1 MTVTANAELGL
12 QLTGAFRGAGL
23 RVKPVSTKGRFHS
36 LTDHSVAAQNQK
48 RFAQSKSCSLQYPP
62 SSELKAPL
70 RSNAT
75 GEVIATNESVTDAA
89 IESILICTADWYTT
103 VHESLSTF
111 GADHPKIVSLAFEN
125 GVIPISLLQQN
136 GTTNGVNGLSN
147 GRGLSSIKDTNG
159 IGAASE
165 VQSVNGLNGIGCA
178 HELNGMNETN
188 GIATDFAS
196 KYPPNSVAVVG
207 AACRFPGANDVN
219 KFWDLLASE
228 VSMLRKPPSDRL
240 NLNTQRLSDR
250 AGTKFWG
257 NFIDDADSFDHRFF
271 KKSSREAVSWDPE
284 KRVLLEVVYE
294 ALESAGHWGPAGQN
308 APNDYGCYIGAV
320 ANNYYD
326 NVACH
331 PPNAYSMLG
340 TSRAFFS
347 GRISHQFGFT
357 GPAMSIDTAC
367 SSSLVAVD
375 TACRAIQSGACSRAI
390 AGGTNIFT
398 SPYDYQNLAAA
409 GFLSPSGGC
418 KPFDASADGYCRGE
432 GVAAVVLKS
441 LSKAV
446 EEGDNILG
454 VIVGSAIN
462 QNHNDAHITVPCAS
476 SQTTL
481 FKKVLS
487 MANASPSSVTYVEA
501 HGTGESWL
509 SPRRHLSTNDRFQ
522 GLKLVTRLNV
532 KVFVMDLEAL
542 TANMSS
548 TLAPLRATLAIR
560 RHQLAWQV

>member
-1 MTVTANAELGL
+1 M
-12 QLTGAFRGAGL
+12 
-23 RVKPVSTKGRFHS
+23 
-36 LTDHSVAAQNQK
+36 
-48 RFAQSKSCSLQYPP
+48 SCDLQYPP

-75 GEVIATNESVTDAA
+75 GELIAINASVTDAA
-89 IESILICTADWYTT
+89 IESILIYTADWYTT
-103 VHESLSTF
+103 VRESLAASGT
-111 GADHPKIVSLAFEN
+111 DHPPIISLAFEK
-125 GVIPISLLQQN
+125 GVVPMSLFQQN
-136 GTTNGVNGLSN
+136 GSTNGFNSLNGAHGINDIN
-147 GRGLSSIKDTNG
+147 GINSLDGAHGINGNNGINAAHGFININDMNDINSTHGLNDININDMNSIK
-159 IGAASE
+159 
-165 VQSVNGLNGIGCA
+165 
-178 HELNGMNETN
+178 
-188 GIATDFAS
+188 TDFNT
-196 KYPPNSVAVVG
+196 KYPPHSVAVVG
-207 AACRFPGANDVN
+207 MACRFPGANDVD
-219 KFWDLLASE
+219 KFWDLLASG
-228 VSMLRKPPSDRL
+228 VSMVREPPSDRL

-250 AGTKFWG
+250 ASTRFWG
-257 NFIDDADSFDHRFF
+257 NFIDDPDSFDHRFF

-284 KRVLLEVVYE
+284 KRVLLETVYE

-308 APNDYGCYIGAV
+308 APNDYGCYIGTV

-375 TACRAIQSGACSRAI
+375 TACRAIQSGACSRAV

-454 VIVGSAIN
+454 VIMGSAVN
-462 QNHNDAHITVPCAS
+462 QNHNDAHITVPCSS
-476 SQTTL
+476 SQTTVYN
-481 FKKVLS
+481 KVLS
-487 MANASPSSVTYVEA
+487 MANVVPSSVTYVEA
-501 HGTGESWL
+501 HGTGEIWL
-509 SPRRHLSTNDRFQ
+509 FPRHC
-522 GLKLVTRLNV
+522 
-532 KVFVMDLEAL
+532 
-542 TANMSS
+542 
-548 TLAPLRATLAIR
+548 
-560 RHQLAWQV
+560 

>member
-1 MTVTANAELGL
+1 M
-12 QLTGAFRGAGL
+12 
-23 RVKPVSTKGRFHS
+23 
-36 LTDHSVAAQNQK
+36 TDHTVAAQTLK
-48 RFAQSKSCSLQYPP
+48 RFAQSTSCSLQYPP

-75 GEVIATNESVTDAA
+75 GEVIATNESVTDVT

-103 VHESLSTF
+103 VRESLSTF
-111 GADHPKIVSLAFEN
+111 GADHVTIISLAFDN
-125 GVIPISLLQQN
+125 GVVPTSLLQQN
-136 GTTNGVNGLSN
+136 GTPNGINGLSN
-147 GRGLSSIKDTNG
+147 GHG
-159 IGAASE
+159 
-165 VQSVNGLNGIGCA
+165 
-178 HELNGMNETN
+178 LNGMNNTKGIETDSV
-188 GIATDFAS
+188 TT
-196 KYPPNSVAVVG
+196 YPPNSVAVVG
-207 AACRFPGANDVN
+207 AACRFPGASDVN
-219 KFWDLLASE
+219 KFWDLLASG
-228 VSMLRKPPSDRL
+228 VSMVREPPSDRL
-240 NLNTQRLSDR
+240 NLNTHRLSDR

-257 NFIDDADSFDHRFF
+257 NFIDDPDSFDHRFF
-271 KKSSREAVSWDPE
+271 KKSSRETVSWDPE

-375 TACRAIQSGACSRAI
+375 TACRAIQSGACSRAV

-454 VIVGSAIN
+454 VIVGSAVN
-462 QNHNDAHITVPCAS
+462 QNYNDAHITVPCAS

-481 FKKVLS
+481 FNKVLS
-487 MANASPSSVTYVEA
+487 MANTSPSSVTYVEA
-501 HGTGESWL
+501 HGTGEIRL
-509 SPRRHLSTNDRFQ
+509 FPRHRLITNERLQ
-522 GLKLVTRLNV
+522 GLKSVTRSNA
-532 KVFVMDLEAL
+532 KVFAMDLEAL
-542 TANMSS
+542 TARRSS
-548 TLAPLRATLAIR
+548 TLAPSKATLAIQ
-560 RHQLAWQV
+560 RHQLAWQA

>member
-1 MTVTANAELGL
+1 M
-12 QLTGAFRGAGL
+12 
-23 RVKPVSTKGRFHS
+23 
-36 LTDHSVAAQNQK
+36 
-48 RFAQSKSCSLQYPP
+48 
-62 SSELKAPL
+62 
-70 RSNAT
+70 
-75 GEVIATNESVTDAA
+75 
-89 IESILICTADWYTT
+89 ADWYTT
-103 VHESLSTF
+103 VRESLNTF
-111 GADHPKIVSLAFEN
+111 GTDHLTIVPLAFEN
-125 GVIPISLLQQN
+125 GVVPISLLQQN
-136 GTTNGVNGLSN
+136 GTIDGINGRSNGHGLNSINDTNGINSAHGVKNVNGVNGI
-147 GRGLSSIKDTNG
+147 SSAYRLNRMNDTNG
-159 IGAASE
+159 IE
-165 VQSVNGLNGIGCA
+165 
-178 HELNGMNETN
+178 
-188 GIATDFAS
+188 TDFVS

-219 KFWDLLASE
+219 TFWDLLASE
-228 VSMLRKPPSDRL
+228 VSMVREPPSDRL

-257 NFIDDADSFDHRFF
+257 NFIDDPDSFDYRFF

-284 KRVLLEVVYE
+284 KRVLLQVVYE

-308 APNDYGCYIGAV
+308 APNDYGCYIGVV

-375 TACRAIQSGACSRAI
+375 TACRAIQSGACSRAV

-454 VIVGSAIN
+454 VIVGSAVN

-481 FKKVLS
+481 FSKVLS
-487 MANASPSSVTYVEA
+487 MANTSPSSVTYVEA
-501 HGTGESWL
+501 HGTGKIRL
-509 SPRRHLSTNDRFQ
+509 FPRHHFITNERLQ
-522 GLKLVTRLNV
+522 GLKLVTRLNA
-532 KVFVMDLEAL
+532 KVFAMDLEAL
-542 TANMSS
+542 TAKMSS
-548 TLAPLRATLAIR
+548 TLAPLRATLAIQ
-560 RHQLAWQV
+560 RHQLAWQA

>member
-1 MTVTANAELGL
+1 M
-12 QLTGAFRGAGL
+12 
-23 RVKPVSTKGRFHS
+23 
-36 LTDHSVAAQNQK
+36 TDHTVAAQKLKQ
-48 RFAQSKSCSLQYPP
+48 FAQVTSRSLQYPP
-62 SSELKAPL
+62 SSELRAPL
-70 RSNAT
+70 RSNAS
-75 GEVIATNESVTDAA
+75 GEVIPTNESVTDVA
-89 IESILICTADWYTT
+89 IENILICTADWYTT
-103 VHESLSTF
+103 VRESLSTF
-111 GADHPKIVSLAFEN
+111 GADHLRTIPLAFEN
-125 GVIPISLLQQN
+125 GVVPVSLLQRN
-136 GTTNGVNGLSN
+136 GTTNGINGLRNDHGIKSN
-147 GRGLSSIKDTNG
+147 NQTNG
-159 IGAASE
+159 IHAAHGVE
-165 VQSVNGLNGIGCA
+165 IVDG
-178 HELNGMNETN
+178 TN
-188 GIATDFAS
+188 GIDNAHGFNGMDDTRGIETKFATE
-196 KYPPNSVAVVG
+196 YPRNSVAVVG

-219 KFWDLLASE
+219 QFWDLLASE
-228 VSMLRKPPSDRL
+228 VSMVREPPSDRL

-257 NFIDDADSFDHRFF
+257 NFIDDPDSFDYRFF
-271 KKSSREAVSWDPE
+271 KKTSRETVSWDPE

-294 ALESAGHWGPAGQN
+294 ALESAGHWGPAGQD

-375 TACRAIQSGACSRAI
+375 TACRAIQSGACSRAV

-441 LSKAV
+441 LTKAV

-454 VIVGSAIN
+454 VIVASAVN

-487 MANASPSSVTYVEA
+487 MANTSPSSVTYVEA
-501 HGTGESWL
+501 HGTGEIGL
-509 SPRRHLSTNDRFQ
+509 FPRHHLVANEGIQ
-522 GLKLVTRLNV
+522 ELKLVTRLNA
-532 KVFVMDLEAL
+532 KVFAMDLEAL
-542 TANMSS
+542 IAKMSS
-548 TLAPLRATLAIR
+548 TLAPLRATSAIQ
-560 RHQLAWQV
+560 RHQLAWQA

>member
-1 MTVTANAELGL
+1 M
-12 QLTGAFRGAGL
+12 
-23 RVKPVSTKGRFHS
+23 SIKGRFHS
-36 LTDHSVAAQNQK
+36 VTDHYDAAQTLK
-48 RFAQSKSCSLQYPP
+48 RFAHDTSRSLQYPP

-75 GEVIATNESVTDAA
+75 GKLIATNASITDVA
-89 IESILICTADWYTT
+89 IETILINTADWYMT
-103 VHESLSTF
+103 VQESLAAF
-111 GADHPKIVSLAFEN
+111 GTEYPNIVPLAFEE
-125 GVIPISLLQQN
+125 GIVPISLSQQN
-136 GTTNGVNGLSN
+136 GSTNGIKSHDSAQGLNLTNNIDATNATHGYTNANDVNGINNAYGLDSGNDVNGINGAHGVNGLKESN
-147 GRGLSSIKDTNG
+147 GLK
-159 IGAASE
+159 
-165 VQSVNGLNGIGCA
+165 
-178 HELNGMNETN
+178 
-188 GIATDFAS
+188 TDFNAR
-196 KYPPNSVAVVG
+196 YPPHSVAVVG
-207 AACRFPGANDVN
+207 MACRFPGATDVD
-219 KFWDLLASE
+219 KFWDLLASG
-228 VSMLRKPPSDRL
+228 VSMVREPPSDRL
-240 NLNTQRLSDR
+240 NLNTHRLSDR

-257 NFIDDADSFDHRFF
+257 NFIEDPDSFDCRFF
-271 KKSSREAVSWDPE
+271 KKSSREAISWDPE

-308 APNDYGCYIGAV
+308 APNDYGCYIGTV

-367 SSSLVAVD
+367 SSSLVAID
-375 TACRAIQSGACSRAI
+375 TACRTIQSGACSRAV

-409 GFLSPSGGC
+409 GFLSPTGGC

-454 VIVGSAIN
+454 VIMGSAVN
-462 QNHNDAHITVPCAS
+462 QNHNDAHITVPCSS
-476 SQTTL
+476 SQTTVYN
-481 FKKVLS
+481 KVLN
-487 MANASPSSVTYVEA
+487 MANVSSSSVTYVEA
-501 HGTGESWL
+501 HGTGKITL
-509 SPRRHLSTNDRFQ
+509 TL
-522 GLKLVTRLNV
+522 LNY
-532 KVFVMDLEAL
+532 
-542 TANMSS
+542 
-548 TLAPLRATLAIR
+548 
-560 RHQLAWQV
+560 

>member
-1 MTVTANAELGL
+1 MTR
-12 QLTGAFRGAGL
+12 AFREAGL
-23 RVKPVSTKGRFHS
+23 RVKSVSTKGRFHS
-36 LTDHSVAAQNQK
+36 LNDHTVAAQTLK
-48 RFAQSKSCSLQYPP
+48 RFAQSTGVNLQYPP
-62 SSELKAPL
+62 SSELKAPI

-75 GEVIATNESVTDAA
+75 GEVIATNESVTDVA
-89 IESILICTADWYTT
+89 IESILICVADWYTT
-103 VHESLSTF
+103 VRESLNTF
-111 GADHPKIVSLAFEN
+111 ETDHLTIVPLSFEN
-125 GVIPISLLQQN
+125 GLLPISLLRQN
-136 GTTNGVNGLSN
+136 GTTSGINGLNSGHGLNSLNETKDINAALGWKNANGVNGIGSAHILSVSN
-147 GRGLSSIKDTNG
+147 DTHSI
-159 IGAASE
+159 E
-165 VQSVNGLNGIGCA
+165 
-178 HELNGMNETN
+178 
-188 GIATDFAS
+188 TDFVNQ
-196 KYPPNSVAVVG
+196 YPPNSVAVVG

-228 VSMLRKPPSDRL
+228 VSMVREPPSDRL
-240 NLNTQRLSDR
+240 NLNTLRLSDR

-257 NFIDDADSFDHRFF
+257 NFIDDPDSFDYRFF
-271 KKSSREAVSWDPE
+271 KKTSREAVSWDPE
-284 KRVLLEVVYE
+284 KRVLLEVVYQ

-326 NVACH
+326 NVSCH

-375 TACRAIQSGACSRAI
+375 TACRAIQSGACSRAV

-441 LSKAV
+441 LSTAV
-446 EEGDNILG
+446 GEGDNILG
-454 VIVGSAIN
+454 VIVGSAVN

-476 SQTTL
+476 SQTTI
-481 FKKVLS
+481 FSKVLR
-487 MANASPSSVTYVEA
+487 MANTSPSSVTYVEA
-501 HGTGESWL
+501 HGTGKIRL
-509 SPRRHLSTNDRFQ
+509 SPGTSLDY
-522 GLKLVTRLNV
+522 
-532 KVFVMDLEAL
+532 
-542 TANMSS
+542 
-548 TLAPLRATLAIR
+548 
-560 RHQLAWQV
+560 

>member
-1 MTVTANAELGL
+1 MI
-12 QLTGAFRGAGL
+12 GAFREAGL
-23 RVKPVSTKGRFHS
+23 RVKPVGIKGRFHS
-36 LTDHSVAAQNQK
+36 LTDHTLAAQSLK
-48 RFAQSKSCSLQYPP
+48 RFAKSTSYNLQYPP
-62 SSELKAPL
+62 SSELKALL

-75 GEVIATNESVTDAA
+75 GEVIAANESVTDVA
-89 IESILICTADWYTT
+89 IESILTCTADWYTT
-103 VHESLSTF
+103 VRESLKPF
-111 GADHPKIVSLAFEN
+111 GADHVTIITLAFEN
-125 GVIPISLLQQN
+125 GVLPISVLQGN
-136 GTTNGVNGLSN
+136 GTTDDDINGLSN
-147 GRGLSSIKDTNG
+147 GHEIRSDNSTNGIYAAHGINSDGGVNDVDSAHGLHVIDDTNG
-159 IGAASE
+159 IE
-165 VQSVNGLNGIGCA
+165 
-178 HELNGMNETN
+178 
-188 GIATDFAS
+188 S
-196 KYPPNSVAVVG
+196 KYPPNSVAIVG
-207 AACRFPGANDVN
+207 AACHFPGAKHINQ
-219 KFWDLLASE
+219 FWDLLASE
-228 VSMLRKPPSDRL
+228 VSMVREPPSDRL

-257 NFIDDADSFDHRFF
+257 NFIDDPDSFDYRFF
-271 KKSSREAVSWDPE
+271 KKTSRETVSWDPE

-294 ALESAGHWGPAGQN
+294 ALESAGHWGPAGKN

-375 TACRAIQSGACSRAI
+375 AACRAIQSGACSRAI

-409 GFLSPSGGC
+409 GFLSTSGGC

-441 LSKAV
+441 LSKAI
-446 EEGDNILG
+446 EEGDNIQG
-454 VIVGSAIN
+454 VIVGSAVN

-481 FKKVLS
+481 FTKMLS
-487 MANASPSSVTYVEA
+487 TANVPSSSVTYVEA
-501 HGTGESWL
+501 HGTGETRL
-509 SPRRHLSTNDRFQ
+509 SPRYHSIANQCLQ
-522 GLKLVTRLNV
+522 ALKSVIQLNV
-532 KVFVMDLEAL
+532 KVFVMGLEAL
-542 TANMSS
+542 TAKISS
-548 TLAPLRATLAIR
+548 TLGLLRATLAIQ
-560 RHQLAWQV
+560 RHQLAWLA

>member
-1 MTVTANAELGL
+1 M
-12 QLTGAFRGAGL
+12 TGAFREAGL
-23 RVKPVSTKGRFHS
+23 RVKSVSTKGRFHS
-36 LTDHSVAAQNQK
+36 LNDHTVAAQTLK
-48 RFAQSKSCSLQYPP
+48 RFAQSTSWNLQYPP
-62 SSELKAPL
+62 SSELKAPI

-75 GEVIATNESVTDAA
+75 GEVIATNESVTDVA
-89 IESILICTADWYTT
+89 IESILICMADWYTT
-103 VHESLSTF
+103 VRESLNSF
-111 GADHPKIVSLAFEN
+111 GTDHVSIVPLAFEN
-125 GVIPISLLQQN
+125 GVVPISLLQQN
-136 GTTNGVNGLSN
+136 GTTNGINGLSN
-147 GRGLSSIKDTNG
+147 GHGLSSVNENNDINAAHGFKNANGVNGISSAHMFNVSNDTNS
-159 IGAASE
+159 SE
-165 VQSVNGLNGIGCA
+165 
-178 HELNGMNETN
+178 
-188 GIATDFAS
+188 TDFVNQ
-196 KYPPNSVAVVG
+196 YPPNSVAVVG

-228 VSMLRKPPSDRL
+228 VSMVREPPSDRL

-257 NFIDDADSFDHRFF
+257 NFIDDPDSFDCRFF
-271 KKSSREAVSWDPE
+271 KKTSREAVSWDPE
-284 KRVLLEVVYE
+284 KRVLLEVVYQ

-375 TACRAIQSGACSRAI
+375 TACRAIQSGACSRAV

-418 KPFDASADGYCRGE
+418 KPFDESADGYCRGE

-441 LSKAV
+441 LSTAV
-446 EEGDNILG
+446 REGDNILG
-454 VIVGSAIN
+454 VIVGSAVN

-481 FKKVLS
+481 FSKVLS
-487 MANASPSSVTYVEA
+487 MANTSPSSVTYVEA
-501 HGTGESWL
+501 HGTG
-509 SPRRHLSTNDRFQ
+509 
-522 GLKLVTRLNV
+522 KIRLFPGTSLNY
-532 KVFVMDLEAL
+532 
-542 TANMSS
+542 
-548 TLAPLRATLAIR
+548 
-560 RHQLAWQV
+560 